1 VASLPSVE
9 KGADVLG
16 LATVSWLALVL
27 GLFVAFM
34 IAYAVT
40 RE

>member
-1 VASLPSVE
+1 
-9 KGADVLG
+9 VLG
-16 LATVSWLALVL
+16 LTTVSWLALVL
-27 GLFVAFM
+27 SLLVALM

>member
-1 VASLPSVE
+1 M
-9 KGADVLG
+9 LG
-16 LATVSWLALVL
+16 LTTVSWLALVL
-27 GLFVAFM
+27 SLLVALM